1 MTSSIPPSGSTS
13 KLAFPGAVLVGK
25 YRLEQIIGVGGMG
38 SVWLATHMGL
48 NQQIALKLV
57 SATFAKSSDAL
68 KRFDTEAKAAAK
80 IKSRHVPQVYDN
92 GVLEDG
98 TPFLAMELL
107 QGETLF
113 SRVHRG
119 GPVQLPEAVMIVDH
133 CCRGLGRAH
142 SLGIIHRDIKP
153 ENIFLAHS
161 VDDDNYVVKVLDFGI
176 AKIKNPLEAGE
187 QSTTRTGA
195 LLGTPMF
202 MSPEQARGLR
212 TIDHRTDLYSLGLVT
227 YMMFTGN
234 VAFNGETL
242 GELLLQICTQ
252 PLPSLLAGAPWL
264 PPAME
269 EWFNKACAR
278 EPDQRFQTAQAF
290 VDSMRIAA
298 GISSIPDRS
307 GSFVPSQP
315 MSQPISPAAVSMP
328 MGRPPGPMDMRPP
341 PTFSDATVPRR
352 VPAAAAVPAT
362 MPSTNSALA
371 FEGTQ
376 AMPAPPGRGKVMGAV
391 VATAVVVA
399 LVAGGI
405 VLATRHHDA
414 PAAAAPA
421 APSAPPPPPAIV
433 TPAPPAVTV
442 TAPAA
447 TLAATA
453 DAPSAIPSASVAATV
468 KPAGQPPAAPHGGAA
483 LPPPPSPKPPSPAKP
498 GNVDLGY

>member
-25 YRLEQIIGVGGMG
+25 YRLEEIIGVGGMG
-38 SVWLATHMGL
+38 SVWLATHLGL
-48 NQQIALKLV
+48 SQQIALKLV
-57 SATFAKSSDAL
+57 SAAFAKSSDAL

-107 QGETLF
+107 HGETLF
-113 SRVHRG
+113 NRVHKG
-119 GPVQLPEAVMIVDH
+119 GPIQLPEAIRIIEH

-142 SLGIIHRDIKP
+142 TLGIIHRDIKP

-161 VDDDNYVVKVLDFGI
+161 VDDDDYIVKVLDFGI

-187 QSTTRTGA
+187 QSNTRTGS

-234 VAFNGETL
+234 IAFNGETL

-252 PLPSLLAGAPWL
+252 PLPSLLAGAAWL
-264 PPAME
+264 PPPME
-269 EWFNKACAR
+269 EWFQKACAR

-298 GISSIPDRS
+298 GISSATEHS
-307 GSFVPSQP
+307 GSFLPSQ
-315 MSQPISPAAVSMP
+315 QLSPAAVSMP
-328 MGRPPGPMDMRPP
+328 MGRPPGPLDLRPP
-341 PTFSDATVPRR
+341 PTFSDATVPRSAP
-352 VPAAAAVPAT
+352 VAPAAT
-362 MPSTNSALA
+362 PSNNSTLA

-376 AMPAPPGRGKVMGAV
+376 AAPPPGGRGKVMAAV
-391 VATAVVVA
+391 IATAVVVA
-399 LVAGGI
+399 LAAGGI
-405 VLATRHHDA
+405 LFATRHHDA
-414 PAAAAPA
+414 PAAAAPP
-421 APSAPPPPPAIV
+421 APMPTPAPTPAVV
-433 TPAPPAVTV
+433 TPAPTV

-447 TLAATA
+447 TLAGTA
-453 DAPSAIPSASVAATV
+453 EAPSAIPSASVAATV
-468 KPAGQPPAAPHGGAA
+468 KPAAQPPPPHGGAVA
-483 LPPPPSPKPPSPAKP
+483 PPPPPKPKP

>member
-25 YRLEQIIGVGGMG
+25 YRLEEIIGVGGMG

-57 SATFAKSSDAL
+57 SSSFAKSQDAL

-107 QGETLF
+107 HGETLF
-113 SRVHRG
+113 SRVHKG
-119 GPVQLPEAVMIVDH
+119 GPVPLPEAVMIIEH

-142 SLGIIHRDIKP
+142 TLGIIHRDIKP

-161 VDDDNYVVKVLDFGI
+161 VDDDNYIVKVLDFGI

-187 QSTTRTGA
+187 QSNTRTGS

-234 VAFNGETL
+234 VAFGGETL

-252 PLPSLLAGAPWL
+252 PLPSLLAGAQWL

-269 EWFNKACAR
+269 QWFQKACAR
-278 EPDQRFQTAQAF
+278 EPDQRFPNAQAF

-298 GISSIPDRS
+298 GISSSADRS

-315 MSQPISPAAVSMP
+315 MSQPVSPGAVSMP
-328 MGRPPGPMDMRPP
+328 MGRPPGPLDMRPP

-352 VPAAAAVPAT
+352 APIAPAAT
-362 MPSTNSALA
+362 PSTNSALA

-376 AMPAPPGRGKVMGAV
+376 VAPPPGGRGKLMTAV
-391 VATAVVVA
+391 ITTAVVVA
-399 LVAGGI
+399 LGAGGI
-405 VLATRHHDA
+405 MLATRHHDV
-414 PAAAAPA
+414 PAAATPPPPSTPAVVVTAPPPPVAIVAPSAAQAATAA
-421 APSAPPPPPAIV
+421 APSA
-433 TPAPPAVTV
+433 T
-442 TAPAA
+442 
-447 TLAATA
+447 
-453 DAPSAIPSASVAATV
+453 PSASVAATV
-468 KPAGQPPAAPHGGAA
+468 KPAAQPLPPPHGGAVA
-483 LPPPPSPKPPSPAKP
+483 PPKPPPPAKP

>member
-13 KLAFPGAVLVGK
+13 KLAFQGAVLVGK
-25 YRLEQIIGVGGMG
+25 YRLEEVIGVGGMG

-57 SATFAKSSDAL
+57 SSQFAKSSDAL
-68 KRFDTEAKAAAK
+68 RRFDTEAKAAAK

-107 QGETLF
+107 HGETLF

-119 GPVQLPEAVMIVDH
+119 GAVPLPEAVMIIEH

-161 VDDDNYVVKVLDFGI
+161 VDDDNYIVKVLDFGI

-187 QSTTRTGA
+187 QSNTRTGS

-234 VAFNGETL
+234 IAFNGETL

-252 PLPSLLAGAPWL
+252 PLPNLLAGAPWL
-264 PPAME
+264 PPTME
-269 EWFNKACAR
+269 VWFQKACAR
-278 EPDQRFQTAQAF
+278 EPDQRFPTAQAF
-290 VDSMRIAA
+290 IESMRIAGGLSA
-298 GISSIPDRS
+298 GLERPASNVPLAPGSSPGSLPASIP
-307 GSFVPSQP
+307 
-315 MSQPISPAAVSMP
+315 VSMP
-328 MGRPPGPMDMRPP
+328 MGRPPGPMDLRPP
-341 PTFSDATVPRR
+341 PTMSDATRPR
-352 VPAAAAVPAT
+352 VAPLPNPT
-362 MPSTNSALA
+362 PSANSAVA
-371 FEGTQ
+371 FDGTVI
-376 AMPAPPGRGKVMGAV
+376 APASGGRGKIVAAVAAVAILAIVGVGVM
-391 VATAVVVA
+391 
-399 LVAGGI
+399 
-405 VLATRHHDA
+405 LASRHHDA
-414 PAAAAPA
+414 PAAAASPA
-421 APSAPPPPPAIV
+421 SAPAPVPTISAPVA
-433 TPAPPAVTV
+433 TLAPPASATP
-442 TAPAA
+442 TDSASAA
-447 TLAATA
+447 
-453 DAPSAIPSASVAATV
+453 APSAIPSASVAATV
-468 KPAGQPPAAPHGGAA
+468 KPPVWQAPPRGGAVTPAPAAPK
-483 LPPPPSPKPPSPAKP
+483 PPPPKP

>member
-1 MTSSIPPSGSTS
+1 M
-13 KLAFPGAVLVGK
+13 
-25 YRLEQIIGVGGMG
+25 
-38 SVWLATHMGL
+38 
-48 NQQIALKLV
+48 
-57 SATFAKSSDAL
+57 
-68 KRFDTEAKAAAK
+68 
-80 IKSRHVPQVYDN
+80 
-92 GVLEDG
+92 LEDG

-107 QGETLF
+107 HGETLF

-119 GPVQLPEAVMIVDH
+119 GPVQLPEAVMIVEH

-161 VDDDNYVVKVLDFGI
+161 VDDDNYIVKVLDFGI

-187 QSTTRTGA
+187 QSNTRTGS

-234 VAFNGETL
+234 IAFNGETL

-252 PLPSLLAGAPWL
+252 PLPRLLDGAKWL

-269 EWFNKACAR
+269 DWFQKACAR
-278 EPDQRFQTAQAF
+278 EPDARFPTAQAF
-290 VDSMRIAA
+290 VESMRIAA
-298 GISSIPDRS
+298 GISSAPEHS

-315 MSQPISPAAVSMP
+315 ISPGAVSMP
-328 MGRPPGPMDMRPP
+328 MGRPPGPLDLRPP

-352 VPAAAAVPAT
+352 AVAPAT
-362 MPSTNSALA
+362 TPSTNSALA

-376 AMPAPPGRGKVMGAV
+376 AMPAPGGRGKMIAAV

-399 LVAGGI
+399 LAAGGI
-405 VLATRHHDA
+405 AVATRHHDT
-414 PAAAAPA
+414 PAAAAAPTPVTA
-421 APSAPPPPPAIV
+421 DSPSAPP
-433 TPAPPAVTV
+433 AVATV
-442 TAPAA
+442 PSATA

-453 DAPSAIPSASVAATV
+453 EAPSAIPSASVAATV
-468 KPAGQPPAAPHGGAA
+468 KPAAPQPPPRGGAVA
-483 LPPPPSPKPPSPAKP
+483 PVSPTPKPPQPAKP

>member
-13 KLAFPGAVLVGK
+13 KLAFAGAVLVGK
-25 YRLEQIIGVGGMG
+25 YRLEEVIGVGGMG

-57 SATFAKSSDAL
+57 SSQFAKSSDAL

-107 QGETLF
+107 HGETLF

-119 GPVQLPEAVMIVDH
+119 GPVPLPEAVMIIEH

-187 QSTTRTGA
+187 QANTRTGS

-234 VAFNGETL
+234 IAFNGETL

-269 EWFNKACAR
+269 TWFQKACAR
-278 EPDQRFQTAQAF
+278 EPDGRFPTAQAF
-290 VDSMRIAA
+290 IDSMRIAGGLSMSHA
-298 GISSIPDRS
+298 SNVPLAPGSSPGVVAI
-307 GSFVPSQP
+307 
-315 MSQPISPAAVSMP
+315 SMP
-328 MGRPPGPMDMRPP
+328 MGRPPGPMDLRPP
-341 PTFSDATVPRR
+341 PTMSEATRPR
-352 VPAAAAVPAT
+352 VAPLPNPT
-362 MPSTNSALA
+362 PSANSAVA
-371 FEGTQ
+371 FDGTI
-376 AMPAPPGRGKVMGAV
+376 AAPAPGGRGKMVAV
-391 VATAVVVA
+391 VAAVA
-399 LVAGGI
+399 
-405 VLATRHHDA
+405 VLAIVGVGVMLASRHHE
-414 PAAAAPA
+414 A
-421 APSAPPPPPAIV
+421 APSAAASPV
-433 TPAPPAVTV
+433 PAPAPSPTV
-442 TAPAA
+442 SAPAA
-447 TLAATA
+447 TALAPTDTA
-453 DAPSAIPSASVAATV
+453 SAAAPSAIPSASVAATV
-468 KPAGQPPAAPHGGAA
+468 RPPVGQAPPRGGAVTPAPAGPKPATP
-483 LPPPPSPKPPSPAKP
+483 KP

>member
-13 KLAFPGAVLVGK
+13 KLAFPGAILVGK
-25 YRLEQIIGVGGMG
+25 YRLEEIIGVGGMG
-38 SVWLATHMGL
+38 SVWLATHQGL

-57 SATFAKSSDAL
+57 SANFARSTDAL
-68 KRFDTEAKAAAK
+68 RRFDTEAKAAAK

-107 QGETLF
+107 HGETLF

-119 GPVQLPEAVMIVDH
+119 GPVPLPEAVMIVEH

-142 SLGIIHRDIKP
+142 TLGIIHRDIKP
-153 ENIFLAHS
+153 ENIFLAQS

-187 QSTTRTGA
+187 QSTTRTGS

-234 VAFNGETL
+234 MVFSGETL

-252 PLPSLLAGAPWL
+252 PLPSLLASARWL

-269 EWFNKACAR
+269 DWFQKACAR

-290 VDSMRIAA
+290 VEAMRIAA
-298 GISSIPDRS
+298 GISTGPERS
-307 GSFVPSQP
+307 GSFVPQSVQSQP
-315 MSQPISPAAVSMP
+315 QLPGASNPVSMP
-328 MGRPPGPMDMRPP
+328 VGRPPGPMDLRPP
-341 PTFSDATVPRR
+341 PTLSDATVPNRT
-352 VPAAAAVPAT
+352 PAPAMTPSTHGPVAVDGTQAAAVGGGRSKPVA
-362 MPSTNSALA
+362 AL
-371 FEGTQ
+371 
-376 AMPAPPGRGKVMGAV
+376 M
-391 VATAVVVA
+391 ATAVVLA
-399 LVAGGI
+399 LAVAG
-405 VLATRHHDA
+405 VMLAARRHE
-414 PAAAAPA
+414 PPPPVAAAPPPSVA
-421 APSAPPPPPAIV
+421 AVVPPPAIPSV
-433 TPAPPAVTV
+433 ALPS
-442 TAPAA
+442 A
-447 TLAATA
+447 TLAATGG
-453 DAPSAIPSASVAATV
+453 APSAIPSASVAATV
-468 KPAGQPPAAPHGGAA
+468 KPAAPPPPAGHGGAATPVPKPPPAAP
-483 LPPPPSPKPPSPAKP
+483 KP

>member
-25 YRLEQIIGVGGMG
+25 YRLEEIIGMGGMG

-57 SATFAKSSDAL
+57 SATFAKSQDAL

-107 QGETLF
+107 HGETLF
-113 SRVHRG
+113 SRVHKG
-119 GPVQLPEAVMIVDH
+119 GPVPLPEAVMIIEH
-133 CCRGLGRAH
+133 CCRALGRAH
-142 SLGIIHRDIKP
+142 TLGIIHRDIKP

-252 PLPSLLAGAPWL
+252 PLPSLRASAQWL

-269 EWFNKACAR
+269 DWFQKACAR
-278 EPDQRFQTAQAF
+278 EPDQRFQSAQAF
-290 VDSMRIAA
+290 VDSMRMAS

-307 GSFVPSQP
+307 GSFAP
-315 MSQPISPAAVSMP
+315 SQPISQPILPGPGSMP
-328 MGRPPGPMDMRPP
+328 MGRPPGPLDLRPP
-341 PTFSDATVPRR
+341 PTFSDATVPRPL
-352 VPAAAAVPAT
+352 VVAPAVT
-362 MPSTNSALA
+362 PSTNSALA

-376 AMPAPPGRGKVMGAV
+376 AVPPPAGRGKVMTAV
-391 VATAVVVA
+391 IATGVVVA
-399 LVAGGI
+399 LAAGGV

-414 PAAAAPA
+414 PATAASPPPPVALPAP
-421 APSAPPPPPAIV
+421 APPP
-433 TPAPPAVTV
+433 TV
-442 TAPAA
+442 TAPAS

-453 DAPSAIPSASVAATV
+453 EAPSAVPSASVAATG
-468 KPAGQPPAAPHGGAA
+468 KPAARPPPPPHGGAVA
-483 LPPPPSPKPPSPAKP
+483 PPPSKPHPSAKP